1 MAEASFP
8 LSTSLSWLPGG
19 PSALGK
25 NFESGVRIRHQP
37 DVTWETKDFADA
49 KLSLHIKH
57 MRMGLTGT
65 FGRSAN
71 EDSDP
76 SIRKLVHH
84 NSKTEYM
91 LYLFL
96 ISSKLFVAFPL
107 I

>member
-8 LSTSLSWLPGG
+8 LSTSLSWLPRWTECSGE
-19 PSALGK
+19 
-25 NFESGVRIRHQP
+25 NFESRVRIRHQP

-76 SIRKLVHH
+76 SIRKLVQH

-96 ISSKLFVAFPL
+96 ILSKLIVAFPL